1 MFATFTPIY
10 TRRRTTRP
18 RRSLWSLTI
27 LALFA
32 LCGTAQAQNSAPDF
46 GDASVADQD
55 WLTGVALSLV
65 LPAATGGNGA
75 LSYSLTPALPA
86 GLTFDADTRAIS
98 GTPAST
104 ATEAAYTYTVTDSDS
119 NTMSADAD
127 TLTFAIT
134 VESGTPDRLCTRQGW
149 THDTASDKCQIPLT
163 SGGRDFDGCFLSGD
177 DDPQCADVFGES
189 LAFPSSALTGVALS
203 LYNAFHREAFRTDN
217 SAGGSAIRA
226 NAIAWRDA
234 VVARHNGDPNY
245 AAGPVAALADSSFAL
260 SIFLAQQLEIHF
272 KDNGIPFDKDTN
284 DLANEISVAFSKI
297 PVRQPFAFMSSIN
310 LRLRIFLEGP
320 LR

>member
-1 MFATFTPIY
+1 MFTPIY
-10 TRRRTTRP
+10 IRRRTTRT

-46 GDASVADQD
+46 GDASVADQG
-55 WLTGVALSLV
+55 WLTGTALSLV
-65 LPAATGGNGA
+65 LPAATGGDGA

-86 GLTFDADTRAIS
+86 GLTFDATARAIS
-98 GTPAST
+98 GTPTAV

-127 TLTFAIT
+127 TLTFAII
-134 VESGTPDRLCTRQGW
+134 VESVPDRLCTRRGW
-149 THDTASDKCQIPLT
+149 TYDTASDKCQIPLF
-163 SGGRDFDGCFLSGD
+163 SGGINFDGCFFSGD
-177 DDPQCADVFGES
+177 DAPQCTDVFGGS
-189 LAFPSSALTGVALS
+189 LAIPSTLTGVALS
-203 LYNAFHREAFRTDN
+203 LYNAFHAV
-217 SAGGSAIRA
+217 
-226 NAIAWRDA
+226 AIAAHAGYLTAAAAIWRDA
-234 VVARHNGDPNY
+234 VVARHTGESNY
-245 AAGPVAALADSSFAL
+245 AAGPVAALANNSLPINGLIVQELGHHLNES
-260 SIFLAQQLEIHF
+260 
-272 KDNGIPFDKDTN
+272 GIPFDDDTDG
-284 DLANEISVAFSKI
+284 DLEKEIRAAFSKI